1 MRIGSAKGVDS
12 LNVAHLLGVVHIR
25 GGVEINHTHSASE
38 HHHPLIGVGDCQKE
52 ANLAHR
58 TKGTK
63 VTKKMSRHT
72 KAQIW
77 IISLQSEGSCQKKKT
92 VFFGRSLPNLFT
104 HPPTPGFL

>member
-52 ANLAHR
+52 VNLAHR
-58 TKGTK
+58 TKIGTK
-63 VTKKMSRHT
+63 VTKKMSRQDMSQAVTDNNNMSQMVSAGNQVKNKKHNLIT
-72 KAQIW
+72 K
-77 IISLQSEGSCQKKKT
+77 
-92 VFFGRSLPNLFT
+92 N
-104 HPPTPGFL
+104 